1 MWLFLRVICNES
13 KCRQGTVTAGGS
25 SRHLMEKENL
35 IELKVLGITRSEVQP
50 GAYALLLQNA
60 DSTPDEARRIPIV
73 VGAAEA
79 QSIAVHMEQVVPS
92 RPLTH
97 DLFVSLFHVYKIE
110 LQRVTIYSFK
120 DGVFA
125 AMLHVTNGNVEVDI
139 DSRTSDAIAIAL
151 RTGAPIYTTPEVMAL
166 TSYEWRRDGD
176 YKPQRPVR
184 LEDLPVDKLER
195 RLQHYV
201 ETEEYEKAARVQ
213 KIIAQKT
220 NPAAETE

>member
-1 MWLFLRVICNES
+1 
-13 KCRQGTVTAGGS
+13 
-25 SRHLMEKENL
+25 MENKEEL

-50 GAYALLLQNA
+50 GAYALLLENA
-60 DSTPDEARRIPIV
+60 DSTPEEARRIPIV

-79 QSIAVHMEQVVPS
+79 QSIAVHLEQVMPS

-97 DLFVSLFHVYKIE
+97 DLFVSMFHMYGIE
-110 LQRVTIYSFK
+110 LQRVVIYSFK

-125 AMLHVTNGNVEVDI
+125 AMLYVTNGVINVEI

-151 RTGAPIYTTPEVMAL
+151 RTGAPIFTTPEVMKL
-166 TSYEWRRDGD
+166 TSYEWRRDGN
-176 YKPQRPVR
+176 YKPHKPVR
-184 LEDLPVDKLER
+184 LEDLPVEKLER

-201 ETEEYEKAARVQ
+201 DKEEYEKAAQVQ

-220 NPAAETE
+220 NSAAGED

>member
-1 MWLFLRVICNES
+1 MES
-13 KCRQGTVTAGGS
+13 
-25 SRHLMEKENL
+25 ENL

-50 GAYALLLQNA
+50 GAYALLLENA
-60 DSTPDEARRIPIV
+60 DSTPDVARRIPIV
-73 VGAAEA
+73 VGTAEA

-97 DLFVSLFHVYKIE
+97 DLFVSLFHVYGIE

-125 AMLHVTNGNVEVDI
+125 AMLRLNNGHTEVDI

-151 RTGAPIYTTPEVMAL
+151 RTGAPIFTTPEVMEH

-176 YKPQRPVR
+176 YKPVR
-184 LEDLPVDKLER
+184 LEDMPLEKLER
-195 RLQHYV
+195 RLKRYV
-201 ETEEYEKAARVQ
+201 DSEEYEKAARIQ
-213 KIIAQKT
+213 KIISQKT
-220 NPAAETE
+220 NPSQSED

>member
-1 MWLFLRVICNES
+1 
-13 KCRQGTVTAGGS
+13 
-25 SRHLMEKENL
+25 MEKDNL

-50 GAYALLLQNA
+50 GAYALLLENS
-60 DSTPDEARRIPIV
+60 DSTPDQARRIPIV

-79 QSIAVHMEQVVPS
+79 QSIAVRLEQVVPS

-97 DLFVSLFHVYKIE
+97 DLFVSLFHVYGIE
-110 LQRVTIYSFK
+110 LQYVTIYSFK

-151 RTGAPIYTTPEVMAL
+151 RVGASIYTTPEVMSL

-176 YKPQRPVR
+176 YKPQHTVR
-184 LEDLPVDKLER
+184 LEDLPVEKLER
-195 RLQHYV
+195 RMQQYV
-201 ETEEYEKAARVQ
+201 LKEQYEKAARIQ

-220 NPAAETE
+220 NPSQNEE

>member
-1 MWLFLRVICNES
+1 
-13 KCRQGTVTAGGS
+13 
-25 SRHLMEKENL
+25 MEKDNL

-50 GAYALLLQNA
+50 GAYALLLENA
-60 DSTPDEARRIPIV
+60 DSTPDQARRIPIV

-79 QSIAVHMEQVVPS
+79 QSIAVRLEQVVPS

-97 DLFVSLFHVYKIE
+97 DLFVSLFHVYGIE
-110 LQRVTIYSFK
+110 LQYVTIYSFK

-125 AMLHVTNGNVEVDI
+125 AMLHVTNGNMEVDI

-151 RTGAPIYTTPEVMAL
+151 RVGASIYTTPEVMSL

-176 YKPQRPVR
+176 YKPQHTVR
-184 LEDLPVDKLER
+184 LEDLPVEKLER
-195 RLQHYV
+195 RMQQYV
-201 ETEEYEKAARVQ
+201 LKEQYEKAARIQ

-220 NPAAETE
+220 NPSQNEE

>member
-1 MWLFLRVICNES
+1 MDN
-13 KCRQGTVTAGGS
+13 
-25 SRHLMEKENL
+25 ENL

-50 GAYALLLQNA
+50 GAYALLLENA
-60 DSTPDEARRIPIV
+60 DSTPDVARRIPIV

-79 QSIAVHMEQVVPS
+79 QSIAVFLEQVTPS

-97 DLFVSLFHVYKIE
+97 DLFVSLFHIYGIE
-110 LQRVTIYSFK
+110 LRKVVIYSFK

-125 AMLHVTNGNVEVDI
+125 AMLYASNGTTNVEI

-151 RTGAPIYTTPEVMAL
+151 RTGAPIFTTPEVMEH
-166 TSYEWRRDGD
+166 TSYEWRRDGN
-176 YKPQRPVR
+176 YKPHRPVR
-184 LEDLPVDKLER
+184 LEDLPLEKLER

-201 ETEEYEKAARVQ
+201 DKEEYERAAKIQ

-220 NPAAETE
+220 NAQQSGE

>member
-1 MWLFLRVICNES
+1 MQRE
-13 KCRQGTVTAGGS
+13 G
-25 SRHLMEKENL
+25 L
-35 IELKVLGITRSEVQP
+35 IQLKVLGITRSEVQA
-50 GAYALLLQNA
+50 GAYALLLENA

-79 QSIAVHMEQVVPS
+79 QSIAVFLEQVMPS

-97 DLFVSLFHVYKIE
+97 DLFVSLFHVYGIQ
-110 LQRVTIYSFK
+110 LQYVNIYSFK

-125 AMLHVTNGNVEVDI
+125 AMLHLTNGTTQVEI

-151 RTGAPIYTTPEVMAL
+151 RTSAPIYTTPEVMNL

-176 YKPQRPVR
+176 YKPQRVR
-184 LEDLPVDKLER
+184 LEDLPVEKLER
-195 RLQHYV
+195 RLQLYV
-201 ETEEYEKAARVQ
+201 DKEEYEKAAEVQ

-220 NPAAETE
+220 NPAQGEE

>member
-1 MWLFLRVICNES
+1 
-13 KCRQGTVTAGGS
+13 
-25 SRHLMEKENL
+25 MEDEKL
-35 IELKVLGITRSEVQP
+35 IELKVLGITRSEVQA
-50 GAYALLLQNA
+50 GAYALLLENA

-79 QSIAVHMEQVVPS
+79 QSIAVHLEQVMPS

-97 DLFVSLFHVYKIE
+97 DLFVSMFHAYGIE
-110 LQRVTIYSFK
+110 LGRVTIYSFK

-125 AMLHVTNGNVEVDI
+125 AMMHMSNGTTSMSI
-139 DSRTSDAIAIAL
+139 DARTSDAIAIAL
-151 RTGAPIYTTPEVMAL
+151 RTGARIFTTPEVMEL

-176 YKPQRPVR
+176 YKPQKPVR
-184 LEDLPVDKLER
+184 LEDLPLEKLER

-201 ETEEYEKAARVQ
+201 DKEEYEKAAQVQ

-220 NPAAETE
+220 NLDSVEE